1 MSGDAD
7 KAMIETARRLAED
20 IYARWWNLG
29 GVSKDRRKIMAERA
43 ALAALAALR
52 PGDRLPGGLVVVR
65 EVDVRTGYTPLIPDD
80 ERHDPK
86 RLRVVVEK
94 LVAYADAGG
103 PLFAPDGPA
112 PAAQSV
118 KDGDDPLGR

>member
-7 KAMIETARRLAED
+7 KAMIETARRLAEG

-29 GVSKDRRKIMAERA
+29 GVSKDRRKIMAEHA

-52 PGDRLPGGLVVVR
+52 PGDRLPSGLVVVR
-65 EVDVRTGYTPLIPDD
+65 EDAIISGVRITVP
-80 ERHDPK
+80 
-86 RLRVVVEK
+86 
-94 LVAYADAGG
+94 ASA
-103 PLFAPDGPA
+103 LFAPDSPAKPAQGP
-112 PAAQSV
+112 